1 MSDLLDMLGSL
12 WGFMLVVTLLAVA
25 AGWSW
30 ADIKARPRWRIL
42 EDERRY
48 LRNELFGLA
57 NTKGA
62 TGELGGVRKRIADL
76 EQALAEAR
84 GRSVEVEVLR
94 LRIAEL
100 ERAAVNAPGGGSGG
114 GHPQDVAAIDI
125 TDYASKIAALEEEA
139 NYLRAGRLTPAEAAK
154 ADAERNR
161 LFALEEELE
170 DTQGKLAA
178 AETRAKQVEAQPPGT
193 PPEDLQL
200 LNWRIRY
207 MSERVKYLE
216 TETAKPVVAP
226 EPAVV
231 AQPLMAEK
239 TPDEAAEKERSD
251 RLAWRMRYLE
261 QRALFLEKRTS
272 GEDVARLK
280 AHADDLERQLAAA
293 LSRAPQMENETT
305 SLKARIVDLEKQLA
319 RVPSLEEQVAA
330 GQAHAQRADDL
341 THRLAQAESH
351 TQGFAELEHDV
362 TRSRWKGRY
371 LEARVRYLE
380 GKVAT
385 PQPAPVVQPVVSA
398 PKPAEKPAPV
408 APVEKSAPAT
418 PFRMERPAAL
428 SAPRGGAPDDLRL
441 IKGVTGQAQSALN
454 ALGVFHFD
462 QLAAWRPAHAA
473 WVDQYLNLRGRI
485 GSERWVEQASA
496 LARGESVLENQAG

>member
-1 MSDLLDMLGSL
+1 MNDLLDLLGSL

-57 NTKGA
+57 NSKGA

-100 ERAAVNAPGGGSGG
+100 ERAASGSPG
-114 GHPQDVAAIDI
+114 GHPQDVAALDI
-125 TDYASKIAALEEEA
+125 TDYAARIAALEEEA
-139 NYLRAGRLTPAEAAK
+139 NHLRAGRLTPAEAAK
-154 ADAERNR
+154 LDAERNR

-178 AETRAKQVEAQPPGT
+178 AEARVRQFEAAPPSA
-193 PPEDLQL
+193 PPEEMQL

-207 MSERVKYLE
+207 MGERVKYLE
-216 TETAKPVVAP
+216 AEAAKPAP
-226 EPAVV
+226 EPVAAPAPAVV
-231 AQPLMAEK
+231 AEPLMASSAKSPE
-239 TPDEAAEKERSD
+239 DQAAEKERSD

-261 QRALFLEKRTS
+261 QRTLYLEKRPPV
-272 GEDVARLK
+272 EDGARVA
-280 AHADDLERQLAAA
+280 DLERQLAAVSA
-293 LSRAPQMENETT
+293 RAPTLEGETA
-305 SLKARIVDLEKQLA
+305 SLKARIVDLERQLA

-330 GQAHAQRADDL
+330 GHAHAQRADEL
-341 THRLAQAESH
+341 AQRLALVEGQS
-351 TQGFAELEHDV
+351 QSFGELEHDV
-362 TRSRWKGRY
+362 TRARWKGRY

-380 GKVAT
+380 GKLTAPVIAPVAT
-385 PQPAPVVQPVVSA
+385 QPAPVVAPA
-398 PKPAEKPAPV
+398 PKPADKPATPAEKP
-408 APVEKSAPAT
+408 APAT

-441 IKGVTGQAQSALN
+441 IKGVTAQAQGALN

-485 GSERWVEQASA
+485 GAERWVEQASA
-496 LARGESVLENQAG
+496 LARGESVLENQAS